1 MRNYFVNMVFE
12 DIVAELCRIDLDPA
26 NQDLN
31 QLGQKMILITCMI
44 VCPGHIGPIESTQ
57 AITEDHLQ
65 LAHDIMLTSDF

>member
-12 DIVAELCRIDLDPA
+12 DIVAELCRIDLDET

-31 QLGQKMILITCMI
+31 KLGQKMILITCMI
-44 VCPGHIGPIESTQ
+44 VCPGHIGPIATVDR
-57 AITEDHLQ
+57 ITEDHLQ